1 MRFMWFS
8 YYKTTNHTTPCDAL
22 LLAMRYGYVILQAI
36 FVRFLRF
43 LRFGEHPYSTLSFA
57 LHMHH

>member
-1 MRFMWFS
+1 
-8 YYKTTNHTTPCDAL
+8 
-22 LLAMRYGYVILQAI
+22 MRYGYVILQAI